1 MKPRCEWCSN
11 DPIYID
17 YHDYEWGVSLHDERR
32 LFEMLILEG
41 VQAGLSWITVLKKRP
56 AYRELFHHFD
66 VKKVA
71 AMSDEELE
79 EILLNP
85 AIIRNRL
92 KVYSARRNAIAVLKL
107 IEECGSL
114 DHYFWSWV
122 DHSPIVN
129 HWKNL
134 SEIPAVT
141 PLAETISKDL
151 KKRGLNFVGPTI
163 IYAYMQSIGMVDD
176 HVESCFVRA
185 KER

>member
-1 MKPRCEWCSN
+1 MKSRCEWCSN

-79 EILLNP
+79 
-85 AIIRNRL
+85 
-92 KVYSARRNAIAVLKL
+92 
-107 IEECGSL
+107 
-114 DHYFWSWV
+114 
-122 DHSPIVN
+122 
-129 HWKNL
+129 
-134 SEIPAVT
+134 
-141 PLAETISKDL
+141 
-151 KKRGLNFVGPTI
+151 
-163 IYAYMQSIGMVDD
+163 
-176 HVESCFVRA
+176 
-185 KER
+185 